1 MKKIVSCPFFL
12 SIIILNYFFNPVHT
26 LSQDDWDFDN
36 EAKSEKLNPT
46 FNDTRVVNGHSVELL
61 DAKTLDLRISHR
73 FGDIAVPSSGRSLY
87 GLDNSTDIRIGL
99 EYGLSEKFMFGAGRS
114 KGAGLYRE
122 FWDGLIKYKIL
133 SQSTKIPI
141 SVSLTSSVFFTS
153 MLPSTD
159 STSATAFSYNTENSF
174 QSFAH
179 RFSYF
184 SQLILA
190 HNLNNKLSLQLSTG
204 FLHRNL
210 VANAD
215 QNTNLV
221 IGAMS
226 KVKVYKKISLVGEY
240 YYVLRKNNINYINPL
255 AVSVEIKTY
264 AHVFQLN
271 FMNSR
276 AIGEGQFIPY
286 TTSNWLEGEFRFGFT
301 ISRHF

>member
-61 DAKTLDLRISHR
+61 EAKTLDLRISHR

-99 EYGLSEKFMFGAGRS
+99 EYGLTEKFMFGAGRS

-141 SVSLTSSVFFTS
+141 SVKEFKKEHLSTIGFKDPQMPVFIFYRCWPFRARHHRFVKSLWRKMTSSKNRV
-153 MLPSTD
+153 LG
-159 STSATAFSYNTENSF
+159 F
-174 QSFAH
+174 QHYTF
-179 RFSYF
+179 
-184 SQLILA
+184 
-190 HNLNNKLSLQLSTG
+190 
-204 FLHRNL
+204 
-210 VANAD
+210 
-215 QNTNLV
+215 
-221 IGAMS
+221 
-226 KVKVYKKISLVGEY
+226 
-240 YYVLRKNNINYINPL
+240 P
-255 AVSVEIKTY
+255 
-264 AHVFQLN
+264 N
-271 FMNSR
+271 F
-276 AIGEGQFIPY
+276 
-286 TTSNWLEGEFRFGFT
+286 
-301 ISRHF
+301 